1 MNNACSK
8 AIQAQNEA
16 RKEMIDG
23 KESIWLD
30 IMAQHN
36 TISDITAQTI
46 KTCCEDIDNKF
57 VERGTEIVTNITKRL
72 KDDDQERIEIQSNH
86 CKKMEK
92 EMKAVHTQLVATN
105 RIVIKNNS
113 ILQEK
118 LIKAEN
124 KVGQFM
130 K

>member
-57 VERGTEIVTNITKRL
+57 IERGTEVVTNITKML
-72 KDDDQERIEIQSNH
+72 KGDDQEPIKLQSNH
-86 CKKMEK
+86 WKKLKK
-92 EMKAVHTQLVATN
+92 ETTATHAQLVATN